1 MPFVHT
7 IGTKIH
13 NATNFYIKLATG
25 KLTRIINLYFEQ
37 TSSKVINGFLGIN
50 IQQSTCHFFPKQDV
64 QSNSLT
70 SQLSI
75 IFSVNTFVLPILLKM
90 YTGIISSRIKNNIQ
104 VLIFLQYTSF
114 RTQNPIGHRLFTSE
128 KYKFNSE
135 N

>member
-37 TSSKVINGFLGIN
+37 TSSKAINGFLGIN

-90 YTGIISSRIKNNIQ
+90 YTGIISSRIKSNIYLYFSNIQ
-104 VLIFLQYTSF
+104 LVIGYSLLRNINLIAK
-114 RTQNPIGHRLFTSE
+114 IKCLF
-128 KYKFNSE
+128 
-135 N
+135 